1 MDGGIGCFLP
11 HPYVNTVGVME
22 TAAVIIVVGA
32 ALAVAALGFAAGL
45 AARRWANFAL
55 PAYWFAL
62 AGAIAGGLV
71 GAGVVGGWAG
81 ALYQT
86 ERIAVRNVLPYMD
99 AIKAGDEALYERI
112 ETSILRDQA
121 DGKSVEVVRANAKAI
136 VSSYVADKIPGLS
149 DELTY
154 ELYATTRDILAHLD
168 ANGEFQACADVAL
181 GRFKGDIDPMLSP
194 DLVQRNDSAIV
205 RVITAKFD
213 PDAAKMP
220 AEQFGELA
228 SGGFAQATQI
238 AGISPEE
245 VEKLL
250 AGEGD
255 PAKTCKLM
263 KSFIDAVLSH
273 PANVA
278 ASALR
283 RLAAGGRV

>member
-1 MDGGIGCFLP
+1 
-11 HPYVNTVGVME
+11 ME

-32 ALAVAALGFAAGL
+32 AALAAALGFAAGL

-62 AGAIAGGLV
+62 AGAAAGGLV
-71 GAGVVGGWAG
+71 GTGVVGGWAD
-81 ALYQT
+81 AMFPA
-86 ERIAVRNVLPYMD
+86 ERIAVEKVLPYMD
-99 AIKAGDEALYERI
+99 AIKTSDEALYERI

-121 DGKSVEVVRANAKAI
+121 DGKSPELVRANAKAL

-168 ANGEFQACADVAL
+168 ASNEVQTCADVAL
-181 GRFKGDIDPMLSP
+181 GRYKGDIDPLLSP
-194 DLVQRNDSAIV
+194 DLVQRNDSTIV

-213 PDAAKMP
+213 PDAVKMP
-220 AEQFGELA
+220 AEQFAELA
-228 SGGFAQATQI
+228 SNGFAQATQF

-250 AGEGD
+250 GGEGD

-263 KSFIDAVLSH
+263 KGFIDAVLSH
-273 PANVA
+273 PAEVA